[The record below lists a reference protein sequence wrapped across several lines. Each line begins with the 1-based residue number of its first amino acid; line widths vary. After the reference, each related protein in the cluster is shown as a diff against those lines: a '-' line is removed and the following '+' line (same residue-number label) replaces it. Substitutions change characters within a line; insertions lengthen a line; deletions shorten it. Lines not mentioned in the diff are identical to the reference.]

1 MTHHT
6 RTLRATALSIGI
18 TLPLWLGGCAS
29 QQPEAEP
36 DPIRSGDA
44 KAPVGMTDPRYSGF
58 LVDYARLRPSPRHPG
73 TLYEQSAKLASYTA
87 FIVEP
92 MAVLPARTARGTPV
106 TDAEAKELART
117 LHEETVEAIRATH
130 PVVTEPGPN
139 VAVIRAAVTALAASH
154 VDAAT
159 GQIQIG
165 GAAVEIE
172 ILDSI
177 TRERVAA
184 AVESDVVR
192 DAAEPMGEDR
202 FSDARLVFRHWASR
216 LYLWIRDAKELA
228 THP

>member
-1 MTHHT
+1 MHVASIPLGVLL
-6 RTLRATALSIGI
+6 TLLVGA
-18 TLPLWLGGCAS
+18 CAS
-29 QQPEAEP
+29 QPEAEP
-36 DPIRSGDA
+36 DPLRPTDA
-44 KAPVGMTDPRYSGF
+44 KAPAGFVDTRYSGF
-58 LVDYARLRPSPRHPG
+58 LVDYAKLRPSPRHPS

-92 MAVLPARTARGTPV
+92 MIVLPARTARGTSV
-106 TDAEAKELART
+106 TDAESRELARI

-139 VAVIRAAVTALAASH
+139 VAVIRAAVTALAASQ
-154 VDAAT
+154 VDPAT
-159 GQIQIG
+159 GQVQIG

-172 ILDSI
+172 ILDSL
-177 TRERVAA
+177 TRERLAA

-192 DAAEPMGEDR
+192 DAAQPVGDDR
-202 FSDARLVFRHWASR
+202 FSDASLVFRHWASR